1 MLDRRIIGCP
11 PHVPWKNLAREH
23 IQLANFDVVITN
35 PPFGKKLKI
44 DDTSILS
51 LFDLG
56 HKWSFKTVANSALL
70 ILGVPG
76 GCAAWNRGA
85 GFVHRDYN
93 RELLLMDFEN
103 ARYITWSNE
112 EDSVVIS
119 LALYCPANCRF
130 CYTNSILEKKEE
142 LIIEGSSIGE
152 LIAISLCNDP
162 RFIKGSNGTNILMGG
177 FSDPLHKDNTAASI
191 AFINTLKSMSV
202 DNIIHIATRFCTD
215 NDNLIKVLCSYDNL
229 IMNYSVNSMNSTLSF
244 GKSYIKQKFQ
254 ETKKLSSMGIRVA
267 LYIKPV
273 IPEITIKD
281 VPEIIKLAKNSG
293 INHVTVGGLFFDDRI
308 LNSLISSGIEIDAIN
323 IRNSKFILDKRGIL
337 NELDCQDVDL
347 IKCMFKEAGFE
358 VFSSSRE
365 ISNYFKKKSTKALNQ

>member
-1 MLDRRIIGCP
+1 
-11 PHVPWKNLAREH
+11 
-23 IQLANFDVVITN
+23 
-35 PPFGKKLKI
+35 
-44 DDTSILS
+44 
-51 LFDLG
+51 
-56 HKWSFKTVANSALL
+56 
-70 ILGVPG
+70 
-76 GCAAWNRGA
+76 
-85 GFVHRDYN
+85 
-93 RELLLMDFEN
+93 
-103 ARYITWSNE
+103 
-112 EDSVVIS
+112 
-119 LALYCPANCRF
+119 
-130 CYTNSILEKKEE
+130 
-142 LIIEGSSIGE
+142 
-152 LIAISLCNDP
+152 
-162 RFIKGSNGTNILMGG
+162 
-177 FSDPLHKDNTAASI
+177 
-191 AFINTLKSMSV
+191 MSV